1 LRNKERREE
10 MKALKGLMATRCGI
24 GSYMLML
31 VFLLSFG
38 CATAPPGQPVDW
50 ASETKDRLE
59 QADIYYSILLRSF
72 QAFRA
77 EEVLIPA
84 ICTAGEGMAT
94 EWDAKFAIAQ
104 DLITQFQ
111 AGKIGA
117 ATAKKSR
124 GRLSSWVTGDGDC
137 REPGGA
143 GIRAFPRMRISQT
156 YSVSRKA

>member
-1 LRNKERREE
+1 

-24 GSYMLML
+24 GSYMLLL

-50 ASETKDRLE
+50 TSETEDRLD
-59 QADIYYSILLRSF
+59 QADLTHSILLRSF
-72 QAFRA
+72 RAFRA
-77 EEVLIPA
+77 EEVLIPV

-111 AGKIGA
+111 AGNIET

-124 GRLSSWVTGDGDC
+124 GSLSSWVAGNGSF
-137 REPGGA
+137 REPGEA
-143 GIRAFPRMRISQT
+143 GIRPSPRMRISQT